1 MTYQVLARKL
11 RPVDFTALVGQDHV
25 VQALSHALDND
36 RLHHAYL
43 FTGTRGVGKTTIAR
57 ILARCLNCEQGVS
70 STPCGECD
78 TCVSITEGR
87 FVDLIEMDGA
97 SQRGVENVH
106 DLQDGAQYMPS
117 SGRFKVYLIDEVH
130 MLTTA
135 AFNALLKILEEPP
148 AHVKFLLATTEAKK
162 IPITI
167 LSRCLQFQLK
177 NMTVDRISSYLAE
190 ALTAEE
196 VVFDAGSLRIIGTAA
211 AGSMRDA
218 LSVTDQAISF
228 GGGSLE
234 EGSVARMLGVTGR
247 DEITAMLNALASG
260 DAERVL
266 ACSAELDQRG
276 VDFSAVLADL
286 LHAFHDI
293 AVAQMLPAGRA
304 SDNESKEAGRESGTD
319 LIADSIGANFAAKFA
334 PDVVQLFYQIILRSH
349 RDLAFS
355 PDRKIGFEMALLRM
369 LAFAPEDLAS
379 SVPPLA
385 APTGG
390 PDESGSGS
398 SAAGGGAASSDA
410 HGVPGSGNS
419 TLGASTVPSS
429 RRPSAPGQEA
439 AALGSLNPGRQEE
452 AAVTRS
458 PLPHAPDSFW
468 FELQSRLPGQ
478 GIIAMIMRNCC
489 LEKRVEKDD
498 GEEDWHLVLDPDH
511 DGMLSDRHPG
521 LIAKLLSEATDLAV
535 SVKLTTGSP
544 SWETPGMQMLR
555 ERHERQV
562 AAVQEMRESAV
573 VKSLLSSF
581 GARLD
586 ESTITPLEVATPAS
600 AKDPQPTGPASPA
613 T

>member
-11 RPVDFTALVGQDHV
+11 RPVDFSALVGQDHV

-57 ILARCLNCEQGVS
+57 ILARCLNCEKGVS

-78 TCVSITEGR
+78 TCVAITEGR

-117 SGRFKVYLIDEVH
+117 NGRFKVYLIDEVH

-196 VVFDAGSLRIIGTAA
+196 IEFDKGSLRIIGTAA

-228 GGGSLE
+228 GGGVLE
-234 EGSVARMLGVTGR
+234 ESSVARMLGVTGR

-260 DAERVL
+260 DAETVL
-266 ACSAELDQRG
+266 ACSSELDQRG

-293 AVAQMLPAGRA
+293 AVAQMLPVSRA
-304 SDNESKEAGRESGTD
+304 KDEGQESGTD
-319 LIADSIGANFAAKFA
+319 LIADGIGATFAAKFA

-369 LAFAPEDLAS
+369 LAFAPEDMAS
-379 SVPPLA
+379 NVPPLA
-385 APTGG
+385 AP
-390 PDESGSGS
+390 SGS
-398 SAAGGGAASSDA
+398 SSTGSASASESGAGGADTPGAP
-410 HGVPGSGNS
+410 V
-419 TLGASTVPSS
+419 GASAPQQAAPITNTSDVRLP
-429 RRPSAPGQEA
+429 RRPSRPGQEA
-439 AALGSLNPGRQEE
+439 AALGSLNPRRQDEVQ
-452 AAVTRS
+452 AA
-458 PLPHAPDSFW
+458 PPQLPPAPDPFW
-468 FELQSRLPGQ
+468 YELQAQLPGQ
-478 GIIAMIMRNCC
+478 GIIAMIMRNCR
-489 LEKRVEKDD
+489 LEKRVENND
-498 GEEDWHLVLDPDH
+498 GEDWHLVLDPDH
-511 DGMLSDRHPG
+511 DGMLSDRHPRE
-521 LIAKLLSEATDLAV
+521 IAALVSAATAINV
-535 SVKLTTGSP
+535 NVKLTTGTP
-544 SWETPGMQMLR
+544 TWETPGVQMLR
-555 ERHERQV
+555 ERNERHV
-562 AAVQEMRESAV
+562 AAVQELRDSPV
-573 VKSLLSSF
+573 VKTLTSAF

-586 ESTITPLEVATPAS
+586 ESTITPLDAPVAAGAS
-600 AKDPQPTGPASPA
+600 NSPEAS